1 VIDRGKINTRRF
13 KEEMYASEME
23 RSAITGQL
31 LGIITL
37 QNDKVKDCDQHPPQ
51 YG

>member
-1 VIDRGKINTRRF
+1 MVNTHRF

-23 RSAITGQL
+23 RSVITGQL
-31 LGIITL
+31 LSIITL